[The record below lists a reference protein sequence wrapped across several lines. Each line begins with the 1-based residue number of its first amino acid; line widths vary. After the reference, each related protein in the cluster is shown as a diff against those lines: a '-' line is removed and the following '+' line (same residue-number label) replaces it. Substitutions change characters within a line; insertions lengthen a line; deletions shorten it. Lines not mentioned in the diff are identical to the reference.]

1 MPNQILELGADIDG
15 NKFKKFFED
24 NYVTYWIDLVPSV
37 KCEIK
42 LPWRNLETTWKE
54 AVTMLLYNI
63 WFFQRLAYSPYPF
76 QHEEWSSKDLW
87 LRVLSA
93 RAEIIGVI
101 NLMK

>member
-1 MPNQILELGADIDG
+1 
-15 NKFKKFFED
+15 
-24 NYVTYWIDLVPSV
+24 
-37 KCEIK
+37 
-42 LPWRNLETTWKE
+42 
-54 AVTMLLYNI
+54 MLLYNI

-101 NLMK
+101 NLMKMKKTVTNHYFLQHFPVTYLLPKHIIYL